1 MRRGSGRLVISG
13 FIIGIFIFVCLCL
26 VGDGWAGGRGGETG
40 EGCCRVGLSAGLGLA
55 PSPPTV
61 GRSLLFSGTLFPLGL
76 GQSGKRWKKGMEG
89 GREGGGDQRRVPVRE
104 RHGKEED

>member
-1 MRRGSGRLVISG
+1 L
-13 FIIGIFIFVCLCL
+13 IFAVFLWFFFFFCSCVWGPG
-26 VGDGWAGGRGGETG
+26 VGPAPPGAGDTG
-40 EGCCRVGLSAGLGLA
+40 VGCCRVGLSAGLGLA